1 MQDHP
6 TGTPSPS
13 PPCLD
18 KLDVPQLQQDIPKWI
33 PWLSESS
40 QRQWKTFMEQ
50 DLRCLQAMPAE
61 CDVPWILPDLIFQAG
76 QRNQVSRPVL
86 QFEDIFEEERIES
99 NVSNRKRHATRT
111 YMANRKHIR
120 YAVYTPHLD
129 FQVFTNLKIL
139 RSKEFYTTHKKNGQD
154 FTLNT
159 CRASLHVSASWTI
172 AGLPP
177 SRLRKPKR
185 APDHCA
191 DYKLRNSLSYMYKN
205 YK

>member
-139 RSKEFYTTHKKNGQD
+139 RLKEFYTTHKRMARILLS
-154 FTLNT
+154 T
-159 CRASLHVSASWTI
+159 HVALLCMFQPARQLLGSRRHDYVNPNERQIIVPIINYVI
-172 AGLPP
+172 A
-177 SRLRKPKR
+177 
-185 APDHCA
+185 
-191 DYKLRNSLSYMYKN
+191 
-205 YK
+205 